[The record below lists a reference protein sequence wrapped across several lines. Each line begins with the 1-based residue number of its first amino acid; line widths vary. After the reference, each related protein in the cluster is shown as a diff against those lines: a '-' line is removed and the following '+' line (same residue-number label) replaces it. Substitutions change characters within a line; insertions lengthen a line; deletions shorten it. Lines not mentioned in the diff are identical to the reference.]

1 MKARVMEA
9 RRKNLGHRWDSMYD
23 DPKAG
28 MILSL
33 LRSGR

>member
-1 MKARVMEA
+1 MKARVMGA
-9 RRKNLGHRWDSMYD
+9 GSKNFWHKWDSMYD

-33 LRSGR
+33 LRTGR